1 MAACSLTIFK
11 IRGDILNKA
20 QGDDISL
27 AEVDSKFSEEIT
39 ELANSDKAYEKN
51 SSEYNYFCK
60 YIYFYNSLL
69 SN

>member
-1 MAACSLTIFK
+1 M
-11 IRGDILNKA
+11 NKA